1 MRTYYYRLF
10 DHRLRNEA
18 TVLSCGKRF
27 LAFKG
32 PGHPDTKML
41 IKNGLLYFTLLLK
54 EAGFGY
60 VLG

>member
-1 MRTYYYRLF
+1 MRTYNRLL

-27 LAFKG
+27 LAFKR
-32 PGHPDTKML
+32 PGRPDKKML
-41 IKNGLLYFTLLLK
+41 TKNGLLYFTLLLK

-60 VLG
+60 VFG